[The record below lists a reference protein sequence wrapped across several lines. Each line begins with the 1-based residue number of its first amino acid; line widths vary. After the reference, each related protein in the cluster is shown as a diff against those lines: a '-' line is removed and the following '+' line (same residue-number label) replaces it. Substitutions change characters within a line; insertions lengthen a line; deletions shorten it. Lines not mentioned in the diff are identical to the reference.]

1 MFNRFSQTKTSDQ
14 LGILFKFIHI
24 FLLFVLNEQIIELT
38 SNRLLTSMFDVFVLD
53 INVSLFYFVF
63 TVYIV
68 H

>member
-53 INVSLFYFVF
+53 INVS
-63 TVYIV
+63 
-68 H
+68 